1 MPSQGAGARDRA
13 PGGSV
18 GCVKR
23 TSSAAVRSTAL
34 FALFLLALASCR
46 RSASDYPSGPERT
59 PGITAA
65 PVDAGPSDSAPERAG
80 DEGPEATV
88 EVAPAE
94 AQQPEDS
101 ADVEAAGNSESGKD
115 GGASPDAKPD
125 ASAEYPLQANPL
137 AGCSLCHVDIEDEFV
152 GSLHFEEKVGC
163 ITCHGP
169 SEGHLADENN
179 EVKPDEVFAR
189 PDVNR
194 LCERCHEC
202 SRPKPPKRELTK
214 DGQRKVCTDCHG
226 AHDVVLVQ

>member
-1 MPSQGAGARDRA
+1 M
-13 PGGSV
+13 
-18 GCVKR
+18 
-23 TSSAAVRSTAL
+23 
-34 FALFLLALASCR
+34 
-46 RSASDYPSGPERT
+46 

-65 PVDAGPSDSAPERAG
+65 PAVAGPSDSAPEPAG

-101 ADVEAAGNSESGKD
+101 ADAKDSAASPDTNPTDVARSTSEEAKSQ
-115 GGASPDAKPD
+115 PDAKPD

-179 EVKPDEVFAR
+179 EVKPDEAFAR
-189 PDVNR
+189 PDVHR

-202 SRPKPPKRELTK
+202 SRPKPQKPELTQ
-214 DGQRKVCTDCHG
+214 DCQRKVCTDCHG
-226 AHDVVLVQ
+226 AHDVVLLQ

>member
-1 MPSQGAGARDRA
+1 MPSLTELVRFTHPTG
-13 PGGSV
+13 PTGSP
-18 GCVKR
+18 
-23 TSSAAVRSTAL
+23 AAWPTVL
-34 FALFLLALASCR
+34 FGLFLLAFASCQ
-46 RSASDYPSGPERT
+46 RSVPEHV

-65 PVDAGPSDSAPERAG
+65 PAVVGPIETSDVPPELALQGDDSQAPEPSAG
-80 DEGPEATV
+80 LAPDHAPEAG
-88 EVAPAE
+88 
-94 AQQPEDS
+94 DS
-101 ADVEAAGNSESGKD
+101 ADAMVGTASESGKD

-189 PDVNR
+189 PDVHR

-202 SRPKPPKRELTK
+202 SRLKPEKPELTQ